1 MSITKGM
8 RACLVWNNYPENWI
22 EVFEKYYQ
30 EGKVQ
35 YMCGGEEV
43 APTTGTPHIQGYVSW
58 KNETRFARLAKK
70 LRCAFIMAHGNDHEN
85 RAYCSKTRPGDTPN
99 KVFREWGTPKVTPQ
113 EGGRAGGEAE
123 KRRWEDARQAAKEGR
138 MDDIPADIYVRYCKN
153 LEWIRAQNEPV
164 PKDLDGELKHVWI
177 HGPAGVGKSRVARIL
192 SGGNFYSKN
201 LNKWWDGYKGQPF
214 VVIDEVSTKNAEWMG
229 DLLKIWADRYAFN
242 SETKGSSRVIRPI
255 CIIVTS
261 NYSINDLWSPAQD
274 VALNEALVRRFHQ
287 VHMLAPGGMKWTE
300 ENLKTEADKWA
311 QIWGLEEYRNF
322 KVKEQPSKAKIQEEF
337 PREQGSE
344 DEIDFLLNLDN

>member
-1 MSITKGM
+1 M
-8 RACLVWNNYPENWI
+8 L
-22 EVFEKYYQ
+22 EKYYQ
-30 EGKVQ
+30 TGVVQ
-35 YMCGGEEV
+35 YMCAGEEV
-43 APTTGTPHIQGYVSW
+43 APTTGTPHLQGYISW
-58 KNETRFARLAKK
+58 KKETRFASLAKK
-70 LRCAFIMAHGNDHEN
+70 WHCTFLVANGNDHEN
-85 RAYCSKTRPGDTPN
+85 RAYCSKTRPGKDPVPN
-99 KVFREWGTPKVTPQ
+99 KVFREWGEPKVTSE
-113 EGGRAGGEAE
+113 EGGRAGGHLGGEAE
-123 KRRWEDARQAAKEGR
+123 KRRWEDARLAAKEGR
-138 MDDIPADIYVRYCKN
+138 MEDIPADIYIRYCKN

-261 NYSINDLWSPAQD
+261 NYSINELWSPAQD
-274 VALNEALVRRFHQ
+274 LALNEALVRRFHQ

-300 ENLKTEADKWA
+300 ANLISEAAKWA
-311 QIWGLEEYRNF
+311 QMWGLEEYRNF
-322 KVKEQPSKAKIQEEF
+322 KVKEQPSKAQVQEEF
-337 PREQGSE
+337 PRERESE
-344 DEIDFLLNLDN
+344 EEIDFFLNLDN